1 MLHVRV
7 TAQSEIGSGLHSIE
21 LDICT
26 VSDNM
31 GKSITLINNGVVDQD
46 VPFPVVIDLQ
56 KGLIGKS
63 SVKSLPV
70 KIA

>member
-7 TAQSEIGSGLHSIE
+7 TAKNGLGSSLHTME

-31 GKSITLINNGVVDQD
+31 GKSITLIDNGVVDRD
-46 VPFPVVIDLQ
+46 VPFTVVIDMQ
-56 KGLIGKS
+56 KGFVGES
-63 SVKSLPV
+63 YGMSLYV
-70 KIA
+70 TIV

>member
-1 MLHVRV
+1 M
-7 TAQSEIGSGLHSIE
+7 E

-31 GKSITLINNGVVDQD
+31 GKSITLIDDGVVAQD

-56 KGLIGKS
+56 RGFIGE
-63 SVKSLPV
+63 LNGNFTFDNL
-70 KIA
+70 